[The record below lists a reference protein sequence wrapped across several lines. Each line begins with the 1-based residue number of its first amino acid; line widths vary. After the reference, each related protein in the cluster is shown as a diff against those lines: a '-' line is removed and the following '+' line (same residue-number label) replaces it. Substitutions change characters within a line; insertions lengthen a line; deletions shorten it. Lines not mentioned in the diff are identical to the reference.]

1 MVRLGRRHVG
11 RDAQCGR
18 SLLASLFA
26 MSDFGAIGAWLL
38 LAVVLIGSVLIAV
51 GSVWLGSRI
60 LSSDTGPE
68 HNSTLSPF
76 MTVVGPVYGALVGFT
91 VVVGW
96 QQFLTAEVNV
106 SNEASTLTTMYR
118 QTVAMPEPQQ
128 SQIREQLRKYAEGV
142 QGPEWGR
149 QDFYRISNTAR
160 GAITRMYRLVGVSNP
175 VPRPAR
181 SASNFLAN

>member
-76 MTVVGPVYGALVGFT
+76 MTVVGLVYGALVGFT

-128 SQIREQLRKYAEGV
+128 SQIR
-142 QGPEWGR
+142 
-149 QDFYRISNTAR
+149 
-160 GAITRMYRLVGVSNP
+160 
-175 VPRPAR
+175 
-181 SASNFLAN
+181 

>member
-1 MVRLGRRHVG
+1 
-11 RDAQCGR
+11 
-18 SLLASLFA
+18 

-60 LSSDTGPE
+60 LSGDTGPE

-76 MTVVGPVYGALVGFT
+76 MTVVGLVYGALVGFT

-106 SNEASTLTTMYR
+106 SNEASTLVTMYR
-118 QTVAMPEPQQ
+118 QTVAMPEPEQ
-128 SQIREQLRKYAEGV
+128 SQIREQLRTYAEGV
-142 QGPEWGR
+142 QGPEWGK
-149 QDFYRISNTAR
+149 QDFDRISNTAR
-160 GAITRMYRLVGVSNP
+160 AAITRMYRLVRGE
-175 VPRPAR
+175 PAGAASSPISQQFLGQLTMLASDR
-181 SASNFLAN
+181 STRILDAKPGSC